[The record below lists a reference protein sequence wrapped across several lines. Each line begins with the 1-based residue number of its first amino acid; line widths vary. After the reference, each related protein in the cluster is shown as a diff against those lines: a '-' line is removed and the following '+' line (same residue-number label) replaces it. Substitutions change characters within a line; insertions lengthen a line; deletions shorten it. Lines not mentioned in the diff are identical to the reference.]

1 MVFDR
6 ASQKLMRSRGI
17 VLGIRVPSVQ
27 KCFKGCSLFTVI
39 LAELNNVS
47 NCLCAVRLI
56 IIENRRLE
64 LEQQSVGKITR
75 AVVLQTFSFVAQ
87 SQQSCVTAAVRRPFR
102 AKMVGFKLLNL
113 STGLKAWTF
122 SKSAMTKRVWRTE
135 SYLSEWFCTQDRL
148 WRVP

>member
-1 MVFDR
+1 
-6 ASQKLMRSRGI
+6 MRSRGI

-27 KCFKGCSLFTVI
+27 KCFKGLDGVCSLFTVI

-64 LEQQSVGKITR
+64 LEQRSVGRITR

-113 STGLKAWTF
+113 STGLKA
-122 SKSAMTKRVWRTE
+122 
-135 SYLSEWFCTQDRL
+135 
-148 WRVP
+148 